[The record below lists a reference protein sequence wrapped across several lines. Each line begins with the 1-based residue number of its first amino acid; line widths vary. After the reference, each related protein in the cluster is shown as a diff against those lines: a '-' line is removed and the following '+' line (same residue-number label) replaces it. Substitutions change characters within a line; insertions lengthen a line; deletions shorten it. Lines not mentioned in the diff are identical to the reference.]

1 MNSNEIFENTL
12 INTNVYQLVLDYLSL
27 KDINNVIF
35 FSKNVLYKRYVCKLI
50 KNRAS
55 ISIFNLMLKNRNIL
69 KNITQRNFDILYMNN
84 KLTKKTLAL
93 YYFKFYE
100 KRFIN
105 AIYNEQHGNKKLI
118 IDTYKDKDKI
128 TENPTRY
135 DLYLLLK
142 KIPIHDILYIG
153 W

>member
-12 INTNVYQLVLDYLSL
+12 INTNVYQIVLDYLSL
-27 KDINNVIF
+27 KDIKNIIF
-35 FSKNVLYKRYVCKLI
+35 LSKNILYKRYIRKLI
-50 KNRAS
+50 KNRS
-55 ISIFNLMLKNRNIL
+55 CIFIFNIMLKNKNIL
-69 KNITQRNFDILYMNN
+69 KHITQHNFDTLYMNN
-84 KLTKKTLAL
+84 TLTKKTVAL

-105 AIYNEQHGNKKLI
+105 AIYNEQRGGKKEI
-118 IDTYKDKDKI
+118 IDTYKDKI

-135 DLYLLLK
+135 DLYFLLK
-142 KIPIHDILYIG
+142 KIPIYDVLYIG

>member
-1 MNSNEIFENTL
+1 MNPNEIFENTL
-12 INTNVYQLVLDYLSL
+12 INTNVYQIILDYMSL

-35 FSKNVLYKRYVCKLI
+35 LSKNVSYKRYIRKII
-50 KNRAS
+50 KNKAS

-69 KNITQRNFDILYMNN
+69 KNITHDNFNMLYANN
-84 KLTKKTLAL
+84 TLTKKTVAL

-105 AIYNEQHGNKKLI
+105 AIYNEQYGNKRAI
-118 IDTYKDKDKI
+118 IDYYKDKI

-142 KIPIHDILYIG
+142 RIPIQDILYIG

>member
-1 MNSNEIFENTL
+1 M
-12 INTNVYQLVLDYLSL
+12 
-27 KDINNVIF
+27 
-35 FSKNVLYKRYVCKLI
+35 SKNILYKRYVRKLI
-50 KNRAS
+50 QNRAY
-55 ISIFNLMLKNRNIL
+55 ILIFNLMLKNKNIL
-69 KNITQRNFDILYMNN
+69 KHITQHNFDTLYMNN
-84 KLTKKTLAL
+84 TLTKKTVAL

-105 AIYNEQHGNKKLI
+105 AIYNEQHSGKKEI

-135 DLYLLLK
+135 DLYFLLK
-142 KIPIHDILYIG
+142 KIPIHDVLYIG

>member
-12 INTNVYQLVLDYLSL
+12 INTNVYQIILEYLSL

-35 FSKNVLYKRYVCKLI
+35 LSKNILYKRYIRKII
-50 KNRAS
+50 KNKAS

-69 KNITQRNFDILYMNN
+69 KNITHDNIDILFENN
-84 KLTKKTLAL
+84 ILTKKTFAL

-105 AIYNEQHGNKKLI
+105 AIYNEQHGDKKEI
-118 IDTYKDKDKI
+118 IDRYKDKI
-128 TENPTRY
+128 TENPSRY
-135 DLYLLLK
+135 DLYLLFK
-142 KIPIHDILYIG
+142 KIPIYDVLYIG

>member
-1 MNSNEIFENTL
+1 MSPNEIFENTL
-12 INTNVYQLVLDYLSL
+12 INTCIYQIILDYLSL

-35 FSKNVLYKRYVCKLI
+35 LSKNILYKRYIRKII
-50 KNRAS
+50 KNKAS
-55 ISIFNLMLKNRNIL
+55 ISIFNLMLKNKYIL
-69 KNITQRNFDILYMNN
+69 KNITCHNIDILFENN
-84 KLTKKTLAL
+84 RLTKKTFAL

-105 AIYNEQHGNKKLI
+105 AIYNEQHGDKKTI
-118 IDTYKDKDKI
+118 IDNYKDKI

-142 KIPIHDILYIG
+142 RIPIQDVLYIG

>member
-27 KDINNVIF
+27 KDINNVIS
-35 FSKNVLYKRYVCKLI
+35 FSKNVLYKRYIRKLI

-69 KNITQRNFDILYMNN
+69 KNITCHNIDLLFANN
-84 KLTKKTLAL
+84 RLTKKTFAL

-105 AIYNEQHGNKKLI
+105 AIYNEQHGIKKAI
-118 IDTYKDKDKI
+118 IDKYKDKDKI

-135 DLYLLLK
+135 DLYFLLK
-142 KIPIHDILYIG
+142 KIPIHDVLYIG

>member
-1 MNSNEIFENTL
+1 MYSNEIFENTI
-12 INTNVYQLVLDYLSL
+12 INTNVYQIVLNYLSL
-27 KDINNVIF
+27 KDIKNVIF
-35 FSKNVLYKRYVCKLI
+35 LSKNLLYKRYIRKLI
-50 KNRAS
+50 KNRAF
-55 ISIFNLMLKNRNIL
+55 IPIFNLMFKNRNIL
-69 KNITQRNFDILYMNN
+69 KNITSHNINLLFVNN
-84 KLTKKTLAL
+84 ILTKKTFAL

-105 AIYNEQHGNKKLI
+105 SIYNEQHGDKKAI
-118 IDTYKDKDKI
+118 IDNYKDKI

-142 KIPIHDILYIG
+142 KIPVHDVIYIG